1 MPTAARWRAS
11 GKMVSQARP
20 ADNRTRDSFPRRPVD
35 NRTRRGYHPDMD
47 FVFDLVS
54 RALAQADNRLAPDLA
69 EPAFD
74 APLVGVS
81 RADDPIW
88 DRIVGHIGPP
98 HWRPEEA
105 FALAFP
111 EALVATRALCI
122 ISWVLPQTKAT
133 RDEHRQARERPG
145 KRWSLARHFGE
156 QVNERLR
163 RQVVARLEEQG
174 IPAVA
179 PVLLPQWDYG
189 RSATAGIASNW
200 SERHAAFAAGLGTF
214 GLSDGLI
221 TARGKAV
228 RVGSVVA
235 AAPWPATP
243 RPYGDDHRAYCL
255 HFSGGRCTAC
265 AKRCPAGA
273 IGPDGHDKE
282 ACKTFIRQV
291 TAPWVADT
299 QLGFPVN
306 SCGFCQTGVPCEAR
320 IPKAHKA

>member
-1 MPTAARWRAS
+1 
-11 GKMVSQARP
+11 
-20 ADNRTRDSFPRRPVD
+20 
-35 NRTRRGYHPDMD
+35 MD
-47 FVFDLVS
+47 AVFDLVAQ
-54 RALAQADNRLAPDLA
+54 ALAEADNRLAPDLA

-74 APLVGVS
+74 PPLVGIS
-81 RADDPIW
+81 RADDPLW
-88 DRIVGHIGPP
+88 ERIVSHIGPP
-98 HWRPEEA
+98 LWRPQEA

-111 EALVATRALCI
+111 ETPAQAGDLCI
-122 ISWVLPQTKAT
+122 LSWVLPQTKAT
-133 RDEHRQARERPG
+133 RDDHRKSTDRPSR
-145 KRWSLARHFGE
+145 RWSLARHYGE

-163 RQVVARLEEQG
+163 RQVVARLAAEG

-179 PVLLPQWDYG
+179 PVLLPQWAYG

-255 HFSGGRCTAC
+255 HFSDARCDAC

-273 IGPDGHDKE
+273 IGPDGHDKD
-282 ACKTFIRQV
+282 ACKAFIRQV
-291 TAPWVADT
+291 TSPWVAAE

-320 IPKAHKA
+320 IPKSRPRQA